1 MKQPFYRKLNIHF
14 YSTVCVIF
22 IFALVALLY
31 RNFSRGLDAASAAE
45 PDFLPLLRS
54 QATRFAYE
62 LLIVLTLALTL
73 FFVVF
78 LLYRFRMD
86 RLRQDFLQAAAR
98 YQIAFENLGESIWE
112 YDIRRD
118 VLKKSNASAGV
129 CTGLTNIPDFRTYIL
144 ESGLINVNDRET
156 LLHFFDSFLSHEDI
170 PMSVQVRAA
179 TANGE
184 EAWYELHAHRVFDG
198 SGIPVSVIGRT
209 VNITKQKQ
217 KESEKKALEGQDS
230 LTRLYNKD
238 TVRMMI
244 DQYLDSIDS
253 AVISALFLIDLDRFT
268 KLNEVLGASFGDATL
283 LDLSTRLKKRFPNE
297 NILGRV
303 GGDSFVVFL
312 ANVPSISYISEC
324 GEELCSMIR
333 DIYSGSPTLSALTGS
348 IGGAV
353 FPTDGSRFDTLCEKA
368 ARALWEAKQL
378 GRDRCLVWS
387 ANLDDGGESHV
398 SDYIS
403 EDISSA
409 PSALGGGH
417 SLVNTNIIMNAIEIL
432 FDSQEN
438 DDTLQMLLSLIGTF
452 YNLNRISVVQYDH
465 DFRTASI
472 THEWTSHARYQL
484 KEAYQGVPF
493 AQDNY
498 YARYRESENGVF
510 YSDSYLIRLQEG
522 MLIDP
527 IPDRRACP
535 YFQCGFVDHGNYIG
549 CISIAVNDGSHGW
562 SQNEIDSLTLISK
575 IIGSYI
581 VRLRSIRY
589 ANWLS
594 KNDPLTGAFNFNSF
608 LSEVNKLHAEKPDQV
623 LAMFYSDIRQFKL
636 INDNYGYQTG
646 DMVLQSITNLYRTIF
661 PGGILCRISGDK
673 FALCTRCSDEEALAA
688 KAKLLISRCRQ
699 LVSPQGEALRLSLV
713 LGIYVMSGK
722 DTAITAVDRANIAR
736 KNAQRHDTAGY
747 SFFTSTM
754 RSSLILQKDLEDSM
768 ENSLLENRFLLYFQ
782 PKFNINTR
790 TLCGAEALVRW
801 QHPSLGFLYPNAF
814 IPLFE
819 SNGFIIDL
827 DYYMFEQVCIF
838 IRDELKKGAEL
849 FPISV
854 NFSREHFKTDGLPEK
869 LKTAVEFY
877 DIPPG
882 LIEIEITESAFAVVD
897 RHFVWLL
904 SRIRSYGF
912 RLAMDDFGSGL
923 SSLNLLCDL
932 PFNVLKIDKD
942 FFHSKTTKK
951 RERIVISSTVR
962 MASELEM
969 EVICEGVETEEQAEF
984 LKSIGCSM
992 AQGYLYSKPVSRE
1005 EFIEKYSL

>member
-1 MKQPFYRKLNIHF
+1 MKQPIHRKLNAHF
-14 YSTVCVIF
+14 YSAVSVLIIF
-22 IFALVALLY
+22 GIVALLY
-31 RNFSRGLDAASAAE
+31 HNFSRNLDSVFAE
-45 PDFLPLLRS
+45 P
-54 QATRFAYE
+54 E
-62 LLIVLTLALTL
+62 LLPAVRSEAVRFVYGILVIFTLALTL

-78 LLYRFRMD
+78 LFYRFHMNC
-86 RLRQDFLQAAAR
+86 LRQDFRQTSER
-98 YQIAFENLGESIWE
+98 FRIAFENLGESIWE
-112 YDIRRD
+112 YNICRD
-118 VLKKSNASAGV
+118 LLKKSDNSTGV
-129 CTGLTNIPDFRTYIL
+129 CIGCTDIPEFRSYIL
-144 ESGLINVNDRET
+144 ESGIINPNDREA
-156 LLHFFDSFLSHEDI
+156 LLHFFDGFLSHEDA
-170 PMSVQVRAA
+170 PLRAQVRAA

-184 EAWYELHAHRVFDG
+184 EAWYELRANKVFDD

-209 VNITKQKQ
+209 VNITKQKRR
-217 KESEKKALEGQDS
+217 ENEKKALEGQDN
-230 LTRLYNKD
+230 LTRLYNRD
-238 TVRMMI
+238 TARTMI
-244 DQYLDSIDS
+244 DQYLDTIDS
-253 AVISALFLIDLDRFT
+253 AVISALYLIDLDNFT
-268 KLNEVLGASFGDATL
+268 KLNEALGSSFGDATL
-283 LDLSTRLKKRFPNE
+283 LDLSNRLKKRFPNE
-297 NILGRV
+297 NIVGRV

-312 ANVPSISYISEC
+312 TDVPSISAIGEC
-324 GEELCSMIR
+324 GEEICAMLR
-333 DIYSGSPTLSALTGS
+333 DIYTGSPTLSALTGS
-348 IGGAV
+348 IGAAV
-353 FPTDGSRFDTLCEKA
+353 FPSDGSRFDILCEKA

-387 ANLDDGGESHV
+387 AELDDGGESHV
-398 SDYIS
+398 SEYIN
-403 EDISSA
+403 EDISNTSA
-409 PSALGGGH
+409 AFGGGH
-417 SLVNTNIIMNAIEIL
+417 SLVNTNIIMNAIDIL

-438 DDTLQMLLSLIGTF
+438 DDSLQMLLSLVGTF
-452 YNLNRISVVQYDH
+452 YNLNRISIVQYDH

-472 THEWTSHARYQL
+472 THEWTSHTRYQL
-484 KEAYQGVPF
+484 KESYQGVPF
-493 AQDNY
+493 AQDSY
-498 YARYRESENGVF
+498 YARYRERENGIF
-510 YSDSYLIRLQEG
+510 YSDSYLIKLQDG

-527 IPDRRACP
+527 MPDRRACP
-535 YFQCGFVDHGNYIG
+535 YFQCGFIEHGNYIG
-549 CISIAVNDGSHGW
+549 CISIAISECSHCW

-581 VRLRSIRY
+581 IRLRSIRY

-608 LSEVNKLHAEKPDQV
+608 LSEVNKLHAEKPDRV
-623 LAMFYSDIRQFKL
+623 LAMLYSDIRQFKL

-646 DMVLQSITNLYRTIF
+646 DAVLQSLTSLYRTIF

-673 FALCTRCSDEEALAA
+673 FALCTKCGDEEALAA

-699 LVSPQGEALRLSLV
+699 LAAPQGEALRLSLV
-713 LGIYVMSGK
+713 LGIYVMSSK
-722 DTAITAVDRANIAR
+722 DNAITAVDRANIAR
-736 KNAQRHDTAGY
+736 KNAQRHDSAGY

-754 RSSLILQKDLEDSM
+754 RSTLILQKDLEDSM
-768 ENSLLENRFLLYFQ
+768 ENSLLENKFLLYFQ
-782 PKFNINTR
+782 PKFNIHTR

-819 SNGFIIDL
+819 SNGFIVDL

-877 DIPPG
+877 DIPPA

-969 EVICEGVETEEQAEF
+969 EVICEGVETEEQADF

-992 AQGYLYSKPVSRE
+992 AQGYLYSKPVSKE